1 MGKSHGERGFT
12 LVELLVV
19 ITIIGILIAL
29 LLPAVQAAREAARR
43 GQCTNNLKQLALAMH
58 NYHTAYNTFPR
69 NGWGGTDWGLASTLN
84 YYRISANIC
93 ILPYLEQQAL
103 YDRFAGSRDFMALYS
118 GPAQESVAAFLCPSA
133 RRFSKGNVTSWTGPG
148 TNYGWCS
155 GSSVRTAFGGGVT
168 TFNGMFNLYAE
179 VSIAEVRDGLSTTIM
194 ASELLSGDGDSTT
207 ATYPFDIFYPTG
219 GDSPYTS
226 VANQHFPTEAELAAI
241 GTACRTPAGERSEN
255 GSLWAWYA
263 HSQSLL
269 NTAAPPNWT
278 YPSCGGTCCPGGA
291 HDWGYGIIP
300 PRSMHPGGVN
310 VAMGD
315 ASVRFIVNTVNT
327 LTFQRLGHRADNEPV
342 TNY

>member
-226 VANQHFPTEAELAAI
+226 VANQHFPTEAEWPRLA
-241 GTACRTPAGERSEN
+241 R
-255 GSLWAWYA
+255 
-263 HSQSLL
+263 H
-269 NTAAPPNWT
+269 AAPRRASGAKTVRSGPGMLI
-278 YPSCGGTCCPGGA
+278 PSPCST
-291 HDWGYGIIP
+291 
-300 PRSMHPGGVN
+300 PRRRPIGPTRVAVGPAAPAAPTTGV
-310 VAMGD
+310 M
-315 ASVRFIVNTVNT
+315 ASFR
-327 LTFQRLGHRADNEPV
+327 RAACIREA
-342 TNY
+342 